1 MRVFTVKLYWFSLAF
16 LSDGVFAYIP
26 DTYITDGGLFVKP
39 SLEIG
44 VVYDDNIYNEQRSGT
59 SSVIMAVM
67 PSVNFKMDDGINYY
81 SLDIKAEKGIYETSD
96 SDNYTD
102 VELGINAHIEPND
115 THRIDLSVKGEWLT
129 ESRGT
134 GKTEADFEKTNEPI
148 LYGKNTLAA
157 AYEYGAKQTKGRL
170 VFDLQYFE
178 KEYRNFDEITRRSNY
193 DSLFLGS
200 TFYYSTRAHTDTVV
214 EVNVQKIGYDYNAPD
229 EFNRD
234 SDVYTVLLGMQWE
247 ASSILHGFIKIGA
260 QAKEFTDSRRDDFTG
275 FSWNIGGMWRPLT
288 YSQVTFSTSQATKDP
303 DGKGDY
309 VLETKFQADWRH
321 HWATYYYT
329 SFGVY
334 KYKDDYSGISR
345 VDDTYGFTLKLNYDL
360 TQNFAI
366 AVFGEWDKNQST
378 KTEFEYDKNV
388 VGVSLTFTL

>member
-1 MRVFTVKLYWFSLAF
+1 MRVFNVNLYWFSLAL
-16 LSDGVFAYIP
+16 LSDSVFAYIP

-44 VVYDDNIYNEQRSGT
+44 VVYDDNIYNEQGSGT
-59 SSVIMAVM
+59 SSVIMAIM

-81 SLDIKAEKGIYETSD
+81 SLDMNAEKGIYETSG

-102 VELGINAHIEPND
+102 VELGINAHLEPND

-134 GKTEADFEKTNEPI
+134 GKTEEDFEITDEPI
-148 LYGKNTLAA
+148 LFGINTLAA

-170 VFDLQYFE
+170 VFDLQYYE

-200 TFYYSTRAHTDTVV
+200 TFYYSTRAHTDTFI
-214 EVNVQKIGYDYNAPD
+214 EVNVEKIGYEYNAPD
-229 EFNRD
+229 ELNRD
-234 SDVYTVLLGMQWE
+234 SDVYTALLGMQWE
-247 ASSILHGFIKIGA
+247 ASSILHGFIKIGV
-260 QAKEFTDSRRDDFTG
+260 QAKEFDDGRREDFTG
-275 FSWNIGGMWRPLT
+275 FSWNIGGVWRPLT
-288 YSQVTFSTSQATKDP
+288 YSKLTFTTSQATKDP
-303 DGKGDY
+303 DVEGDY
-309 VLETKFQADWRH
+309 VLETKFQVDWRH
-321 HWATYYYT
+321 YWATYYYT

-345 VDDTYGFTLKLNYDL
+345 VDDTSGYTLKLSYDL
-360 TQNFAI
+360 TPNFAI

>member
-1 MRVFTVKLYWFSLAF
+1 MKVFNVNLYWFSLAL

-26 DTYITDGGLFVKP
+26 DTHITDGGLFVKP

-44 VVYDDNIYNEQRSGT
+44 VVYDDNIYNEQGSGT

-81 SLDIKAEKGIYETSD
+81 SFDMNAEKGIYETSG

-102 VELGINAHIEPND
+102 VELGMNAHIEPND
-115 THRIDLSVKGEWLT
+115 THRIDASVKGEWLT

-134 GKTEADFEKTNEPI
+134 GKTEEDFEKTDEPI
-148 LYGKNTLAA
+148 LYGKNTLAV

-170 VFDLQYFE
+170 VFDLQYYE
-178 KEYRNFDEITRRSNY
+178 KKYRNFYAITRRSNY
-193 DSLFLGS
+193 DSVFLGS
-200 TFYYSTRAHTDTVV
+200 TFYYSTRAHTDTVI
-214 EVNVQKIGYDYNAPD
+214 EVNVEKIGYDYNDPD

-234 SDVYTVLLGMQWE
+234 SDVYTALLGMQWE
-247 ASSILHGFIKIGA
+247 ASSILHGFIKIGV

-275 FSWNIGGMWRPLT
+275 FSWNIGGVWRPLT
-288 YSQVTFSTSQATKDP
+288 YSQLTFSTSQATKDP
-303 DGKGDY
+303 DVEGDY
-309 VLETKFQADWRH
+309 VLETKYQAEWRH
-321 HWATYYYT
+321 YWATYYYT

-345 VDDTYGFTLKLNYDL
+345 VDDTYGYSLKFNYDL

-378 KTEFEYDKNV
+378 NTVFEYDKNV
-388 VGVSLTFTL
+388 VGVSFTFTL